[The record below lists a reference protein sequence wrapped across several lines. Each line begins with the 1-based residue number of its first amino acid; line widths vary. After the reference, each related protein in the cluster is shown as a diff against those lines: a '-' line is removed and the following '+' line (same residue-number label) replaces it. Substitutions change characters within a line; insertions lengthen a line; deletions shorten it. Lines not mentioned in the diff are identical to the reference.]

1 MKEVKAYIR
10 PHKLAEVAYELREI
24 DELSGMSFHE
34 VHGFGRERARNASHK
49 IVRDMV
55 HFAPYVRIEILCKD
69 ELAEKIVAVV
79 QQYGHEGLKGG
90 GKIVVSNVEKAIRI
104 STGESGDDAL

>member
-1 MKEVKAYIR
+1 MKEIRAYIK

-24 DELSGMSFHE
+24 DDLSGMSFCD
-34 VHGFGRERARNASHK
+34 VHGFGRERARDAPRK
-49 IVRDMV
+49 IVHDMV

-69 ELAEKIVAVV
+69 ELVERILAVI
-79 QQYGHEGLKGG
+79 QKYAHEGLKGD
-90 GKIVVSNVEKAIRI
+90 GKIVVCNIETATRI